1 MTQFIR
7 RRKAASVLA
16 AAVLWAGSPGLAQTA
31 KITTPKEAL
40 GFDLGED
47 YHMASYRQL
56 EQYWKMLDAESD
68 RMTLVDIGPTAEGRR
83 QYMAV
88 ITSPENHRKLDRY
101 REIARRLALAEGV
114 TDEEARALAREGRA
128 VVWIDGGLHASETVG
143 SQQLMETVYQMVSRS
158 DPETLRFLDD
168 DILLAVLA
176 NPDGQDLVADW
187 YMREPDPTK
196 RSLFNLPRLYHKYIG
211 HDNNRDF
218 FISNMPETENMNR
231 IMFREWFPQIVY
243 NHHQP
248 GFNATG
254 AVIFMPPF
262 RDPFNYRFDPLIPL
276 EIEQVGSAMHARLV
290 AHGMPGSG
298 MRSFS
303 NYSTWW
309 NGGLRTIGYFH
320 NVIGLLTEIIGNPTP
335 VEIPLIPERQL
346 PSGDLPYPVPPQ
358 VWHYRQSIDYD
369 VQNNWA
375 VLDWASRN
383 RETLLY
389 NMYVKARRAIEA
401 GSRDSWTVTPQR
413 IEALRRAAQEA
424 AGPRTAARQ
433 LPAELY
439 QRILHDPR
447 YRDPRGYIL
456 PADQPDFGT
465 ATKFV
470 NALFKAGVTVLRAT
484 APFEV
489 AGKRY
494 PAGSYVVKTA
504 QAYRAHVLDMFE
516 PQDHPH
522 DFRYPG
528 GPPIPPYDITGWTLA
543 MQMGVRYDRILDGFD
558 GPFVPLTAPAS
569 PPPGRVTGPANPAG
583 YLVSHRTNDQFILVN
598 RLLAA
603 KIPVYWLTGEQT
615 AEGDS
620 LGTGAI
626 WIPAAP
632 AVRPLL
638 ERAARELGL
647 AVHGVARAPAGTAL
661 PLRAPR
667 IGVVDLYGGLMPT
680 GWTRWLFERYEFPH
694 EIVYPQTLDAGNL
707 EAKYDVLVFPD
718 GAFRRTR
725 AASAAG
731 EMRGGSAEG
740 TGGPDPMAIP
750 AEYRTWLGR
759 VSEEKTVP
767 QLRRF
772 VEAGGTVLAIGSST
786 DLGEVLGLPLKNHLS
801 EMAPDGSER
810 PLPPEK
816 FYIPGSLLRVQVNP
830 NHPLAYGMAA
840 EATVVFDNSPVF
852 RLLPDA
858 AMQRVVPVAWFAG
871 TRTLQSGWAWG
882 EAYLDGGT
890 AIVAAP
896 LGAGK
901 VILLGPEVA
910 FRGQPHGTFKFLF
923 NGVLWGAAGAP
934 SLGTVSP

>member
-1 MTQFIR
+1 MTQSIR
-7 RRKAASVLA
+7 RRNAAAVLA
-16 AAVLWAGSPGLAQTA
+16 AAMLFAGSPALAQSA

-40 GFDLGED
+40 GFDLGDD

-56 EQYWKMLDAESD
+56 ETYWKTLDAESD

-88 ITSPENHRKLDRY
+88 ITSPENHRKLGRY
-101 REIARRLALAEGV
+101 REIARRLALGEGL
-114 TDEEARALAREGRA
+114 TDDEARALAREGRA

-158 DPETLRFLDD
+158 DSESLRFLND
-168 DILLAVLA
+168 DILLAVQA

-196 RSLFNLPRLYHKYIG
+196 RSLLNLPRLYHKYIG

-218 FISNMPETENMNR
+218 FIANMPETQNMNR

-254 AVIFMPPF
+254 GVIFMPPF
-262 RDPFNYRFDPLIPL
+262 RDPFNYHFDPLIPL
-276 EIEQVGSAMHARLV
+276 EIEQVGAAMHARLV

-303 NYSTWW
+303 SYSTWW

-335 VEIPLIPERQL
+335 IEIPLIPERQL

-358 VWHYRQSIDYD
+358 MWHYRQSIDYD
-369 VQNNWA
+369 VENNRA

-389 NMYVKARRAIEA
+389 NMYVKAKRAIEA
-401 GSRDSWTVTPQR
+401 GSRDSWTITPQR
-413 IEALRRAAQEA
+413 IEALRRAGQEA
-424 AGPRTAARQ
+424 SERRAGARQ

-439 QRILHDPR
+439 RRVLHDPR

-456 PADQPDFGT
+456 PADQPDFAT

-489 AGKRY
+489 GGKRY
-494 PAGSYVVKTA
+494 PASSYVVKTA

-543 MQMGVRYDRILDGFD
+543 MQMGVRYDRILEGFD
-558 GPFVPLTAPAS
+558 GPFVPLVSPAS
-569 PPPGRVTGPANPAG
+569 PPPGRLTGPANPAG

-603 KIPVYWLTGEQT
+603 KIPVYWLSGEQT

-626 WIPAAP
+626 WIPATP
-632 AVRPLL
+632 AARPIL

-647 AVHGVARAPAGTAL
+647 TVHGVTQRPAAAAL
-661 PLRAPR
+661 ALKAPR

-680 GWTRWLFERYEFPH
+680 GWASRSTAW
-694 EIVYPQTLDAGNL
+694 
-707 EAKYDVLVFPD
+707 
-718 GAFRRTR
+718 RRGRQPRLWRSRRRASAWWTCT
-725 AASAAG
+725 AASCP
-731 EMRGGSAEG
+731 RGGPAGSSSS
-740 TGGPDPMAIP
+740 TSFPMRSSI
-750 AEYRTWLGR
+750 
-759 VSEEKTVP
+759 
-767 QLRRF
+767 LRRWTP
-772 VEAGGTVLAIGSST
+772 ATSRPST
-786 DLGEVLGLPLKNHLS
+786 TCW
-801 EMAPDGSER
+801 
-810 PLPPEK
+810 
-816 FYIPGSLLRVQVNP
+816 F
-830 NHPLAYGMAA
+830 
-840 EATVVFDNSPVF
+840 SPTGRF
-852 RLLPDA
+852 
-858 AMQRVVPVAWFAG
+858 
-871 TRTLQSGWAWG
+871 
-882 EAYLDGGT
+882 
-890 AIVAAP
+890 AAP
-896 LGAGK
+896 
-901 VILLGPEVA
+901 GPRARPE
-910 FRGQPHGTFKFLF
+910 RC
-923 NGVLWGAAGAP
+923 AAAAP
-934 SLGTVSP
+934 KAPAAPIR